1 LKKTDMTAKEA
12 ARALNVS
19 VATLYAYVSRGLVR
33 SEAAGGSQRDRRYR
47 REDVERLRARQ
58 QQRRNPDR
66 AAEQALSWGV
76 PVLES
81 SLTLIA
87 DGRLYYR
94 GRDALALAQ
103 TATFE
108 QVAELLWLGAE
119 PGRGG
124 SAAAATTEAM
134 EAGRGLLRAH
144 AAWLQMLP
152 GATPIEIFQAL
163 LPLAARL
170 DPAAYDLRPG
180 AVAQTG
186 GRILGL
192 LTEAATYRAVTG
204 AGRVAE
210 RLAQGW
216 RRGPQKKPDTGRKA
230 AQAVRLIE
238 AALILCADHEL
249 NTSAFTARCVA
260 SVRGTPYQVV
270 MAALAALQGWRHGG
284 TSDRVEAL
292 FDEAGSAD
300 RAGAA
305 IGAWLKRGEALPGFG
320 HPLYPDGDP
329 RASTL
334 IDMAAEAAPR
344 ARELAL
350 ARAVAQAAEALTG
363 ERPTIDFGLVVVRRA
378 LGLPRG
384 AALGLF
390 ALGRTVGWIAHAMEQ
405 YQLEAMIRPRA
416 RYVGE
421 AIGSSSASQS
431 ADLDSAS

>member
-33 SEAAGGSQRDRRYR
+33 SQAAGGSRRDRRYR

-103 TATFE
+103 AATFE

-119 PGRGG
+119 PGRVG
-124 SAAAATTEAM
+124 SAAMTETM

-144 AAWLQMLP
+144 AAWLEMLP
-152 GATPIEIFQAL
+152 GATPIEIFQAV
-163 LPLAARL
+163 LPLAARF

-192 LTEAATYRAVTG
+192 LAEAATYPAVTG
-204 AGRVAE
+204 SGRVAE

-216 RRGPQKKPDTGRKA
+216 RRGPQKNPDSARKS

-292 FDEAGSAD
+292 FDEAGSPD
-300 RAGAA
+300 RARAA
-305 IGAWLKRGEALPGFG
+305 IGAWLKRGEALPGLG

-329 RASTL
+329 RAQVL

-344 ARELAL
+344 GPELAL
-350 ARAVAQAAEALTG
+350 AGALAQAAEALTG

-390 ALGRTVGWIAHAMEQ
+390 ALGRTVGWNAHATEQ

-421 AIGSSSASQS
+421 VKGSPSASQS
-431 ADLDSAS
+431 ADLLSAS

>member
-1 LKKTDMTAKEA
+1 MTAKEA
-12 ARALNVS
+12 AWALNVS

-33 SEAAGGSQRDRRYR
+33 SEAAGGSRHDRRYR

-58 QQRRNPDR
+58 QQRRDPDR

-119 PGRGG
+119 PGRGDNM
-124 SAAAATTEAM
+124 ATATAAATTEAM
-134 EAGRGLLRAH
+134 QAGRGLLRAH

-152 GATPIEIFQAL
+152 GATPIETFQAV
-163 LPLAARL
+163 LPLAARH
-170 DPAAYDLRPG
+170 DPAAYDLRLG

-192 LTEAATYRAVTG
+192 LSEAATYPAVTG
-204 AGRVAE
+204 SGRVAE

-216 RRGPQKKPDTGRKA
+216 RRGPRKNPDTGRRA

-270 MAALAALQGWRHGG
+270 IAALAALQGWRHGG

-292 FDEAGSAD
+292 FDEAGSPD
-300 RAGAA
+300 RARAA
-305 IGAWLKRGEALPGFG
+305 IGAWLKRGVALPGFG
-320 HPLYPDGDP
+320 HPLYPEGDP
-329 RASTL
+329 RARTL

-350 ARAVAQAAEALTG
+350 ARAITQAAEALTG

-421 AIGSSSASQS
+421 VRGSSLASQS
-431 ADLDSAS
+431 ADLASAS